1 MAFCTKCGGSINSSW
16 KHCPTCGS
24 KIEKTPSTPKKKPTK
39 SDKPGSEI
47 KTSPVINGIPPEI
60 QQVLSSSK
68 NYSKFDK
75 PSSKFNEKKFGI
87 TVAVILLMLVLILFQ
102 LPNES
107 NSESLPI
114 AETNQQ
120 SEESIQAAKELQED
134 KVNFWS
140 SVNDF
145 KSAGCKPVFTKGENW
160 DMEVTGAQGVK
171 DIASKYAF
179 NTTNQEVWISWG
191 NQVDK
196 ALVLIASYEFKLS
209 ELYWDIFDIY
219 KERERMGIYKSQ
231 WNQYYNN
238 LNNMAKKLCYK
249 EEPTSSQILLAE
261 EFIPTV
267 DKWRGDFEMWYS
279 EAKERSRDISQE
291 ISDYVTDLT
300 TPKCTETKTNIPGYN
315 IIKCTNLP

>member
-24 KIEKTPSTPKKKPTK
+24 KIEKTSSTPKKKPTK
-39 SDKPGSEI
+39 SDTPRSEI

-75 PSSKFNEKKFGI
+75 PSRKFNEKKFGI
-87 TVAVILLMLVLILFQ
+87 TVAVILLMVVLILFQ
-102 LPNES
+102 LPNDN
-107 NSESLPI
+107 NSESLPV

-140 SVNDF
+140 SLNGF

-160 DMEVTGAQGVK
+160 DMDVTGAQGVK

-179 NTTNQEVWISWG
+179 NTTNQEIWNTIATSHADTTYCGAYTYLLQDTTLPISVSSDG
-191 NQVDK
+191 QISVSANGTIRTAVS
-196 ALVLIASYEFKLS
+196 L
-209 ELYWDIFDIY
+209 EL
-219 KERERMGIYKSQ
+219 
-231 WNQYYNN
+231 
-238 LNNMAKKLCYK
+238 
-249 EEPTSSQILLAE
+249 T
-261 EFIPTV
+261 
-267 DKWRGDFEMWYS
+267 
-279 EAKERSRDISQE
+279 IS
-291 ISDYVTDLT
+291 L
-300 TPKCTETKTNIPGYN
+300 
-315 IIKCTNLP
+315 